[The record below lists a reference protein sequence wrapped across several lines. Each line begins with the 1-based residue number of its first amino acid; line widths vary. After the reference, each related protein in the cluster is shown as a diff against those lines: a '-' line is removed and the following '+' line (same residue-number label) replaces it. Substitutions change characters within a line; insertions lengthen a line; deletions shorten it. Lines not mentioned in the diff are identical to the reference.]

1 MMRSKKMLG
10 SILLFITAMIWG
22 TAFAFQRV
30 GMDSIEPISFTASR
44 MLLATVAIGAFALGA
59 RKRKRGNPA
68 SPYSRMTAEEK
79 RKYDR
84 QTVLGGI
91 CCGFFLAT
99 ASVTQ
104 QMGLVTTTAGKA
116 GFITAMYILLVPVFG
131 FILFRKKNTLLV
143 WLAVL
148 IGVFGMYLLCA
159 TEGFRLTRG
168 DTLVVI
174 CAVLYSFHILSC
186 DHFVQRGDP
195 LMISALQFLTC
206 FLLSTVFALL
216 LEAPTWDK
224 IRSAAIPILYCGLIS
239 GGIGYTLQILGQKHT
254 EPAIASLIMSLESV
268 FAVIGGALILQER
281 MSMREAAGCAVL
293 FLAIILAQLPTPKK
307 DRQKF

>member
-1 MMRSKKMLG
+1 MKSKKMLG
-10 SILLFITAMIWG
+10 SILLFVTAMIWG

-44 MLLATVAIGAFALGA
+44 MLLATVAIGAFALGV
-59 RKRKRGNPA
+59 RKKHRIDPS
-68 SPYSRMTAEEK
+68 SPYSRMTVGEK
-79 RKYDR
+79 RQYDR

-216 LEAPTWDK
+216 LEEPTWDK

-293 FLAIILAQLPTPKK
+293 FLAIILAQLPPPKK

>member
-1 MMRSKKMLG
+1 MKSKKMLG
-10 SILLFITAMIWG
+10 SILLFVTAMIWG

-44 MLLATVAIGAFALGA
+44 MLLATVAIGAFALGV
-59 RKRKRGNPA
+59 RKRERGNPA
-68 SPYSRMTAEEK
+68 SPYNRMTAEEK
-79 RKYDR
+79 RQHDR

-216 LEAPTWDK
+216 LEEPTWDK

-281 MSMREAAGCAVL
+281 MSTREAAGCAVL
-293 FLAIILAQLPTPKK
+293 FLAIILAQLPPPKK